1 MQSARRSRVE
11 TRGIPTAVIITT
23 AFAHEADIQCA
34 ALGAE
39 RLVPVVI
46 THPLST
52 LSDDDIQTR
61 AVEAVSRIRTVLA
74 WPSR

>member
-1 MQSARRSRVE
+1 M
-11 TRGIPTAVIITT
+11 GIPTAVIITA

-61 AVEAVSRIRTVLA
+61 AVEAVSQIRTVLA
-74 WPSR
+74 EPSR